1 MTGNPFKPQFS
12 IIDLDK
18 RGKVEVIRVTIQHK
32 SKSVIFL
39 VVVSHHLR
47 IYAIRIYGMHHL
59 DCKFCRFGCTVQM
72 KNAGATRA
80 KLLSFI
86 VKYVNFLSSS
96 SS

>member
-18 RGKVEVIRVTIQHK
+18 RGKVEVIRVTIQQN

-47 IYAIRIYGMHHL
+47 IYAIKIYGMHYL
-59 DCKFCRFGCTVQM
+59 DCKFCPFGWTDEKRRSNACETTV
-72 KNAGATRA
+72 
-80 KLLSFI
+80 I
-86 VKYVNFLSSS
+86 CC
-96 SS
+96 